1 MTPPPPARLSMT
13 TCCPSDSVR
22 RLPMTRAIR
31 STPPPGGNG
40 TSSLSGRD
48 GYSAVAAVAH
58 AAKVSDAASRRRFH
72 CIVLEYQQISRTSG
86 GLQPRGRDSASMTE
100 QVYAHA
106 AVMTGQPHSG
116 HSPAGCPVEET
127 LCPVVAHEW
136 VNDEYKHLV
145 VKATPKALAAQ
156 PGQFFHLLCPSPDE
170 GEVWF
175 RRPQSVYRV
184 ARSTGR
190 VEFLYKVAGRG
201 TKGLTSLEPGDTLN
215 MLGPLGVG
223 FKLEP
228 QWKNV
233 VVLGR
238 GVGLATMAPISQLA
252 GERGVRVTAIL
263 SARSEELAMA
273 ADLFETVGTVI
284 KVLDTDGT
292 SAVEN
297 VEAILRRL
305 IAERKADAFFT
316 CGSNRLMQL
325 MKRLG
330 KAHGIPAQMAMEQIM
345 ACGLGP
351 CYICVRTFEVNGKL
365 EMRRVCV
372 EGPVFDLQECL
383 GW

>member
-1 MTPPPPARLSMT
+1 MQNQSYAS
-13 TCCPSDSVR
+13 
-22 RLPMTRAIR
+22 
-31 STPPPGGNG
+31 
-40 TSSLSGRD
+40 
-48 GYSAVAAVAH
+48 AAV
-58 AAKVSDAASRRRFH
+58 
-72 CIVLEYQQISRTSG
+72 I
-86 GLQPRGRDSASMTE
+86 
-100 QVYAHA
+100 
-106 AVMTGQPHSG
+106 TGQPATG
-116 HSPAGCPVEET
+116 HSPAQCPVEET
-127 LCPVVAHEW
+127 ICPVVAHDW
-136 VNDEYKHLV
+136 VNEEYKHLV
-145 VKATPKALAAQ
+145 VKATPKALAAK
-156 PGQFFHLLCPSPDE
+156 PGQFFQLLCPSPDE

-184 ARSTGR
+184 ARSSGR
-190 VEFLYKVAGRG
+190 LEFLYKVVGRG
-201 TKGLTSLEPGDTLN
+201 TKGLATLVPGDNLS
-215 MLGPLGVG
+215 MVGPLGVG

-228 QWKNV
+228 GWKNV

-305 IAERKADAFFT
+305 IAEHKADAFFT

-330 KAHGIPAQMAMEQIM
+330 REHHIPGQMAMEQIM

-351 CYICVRTFEVNGKL
+351 CYICVRTFEVNGKR

>member
-1 MTPPPPARLSMT
+1 MPDHVYAT
-13 TCCPSDSVR
+13 
-22 RLPMTRAIR
+22 
-31 STPPPGGNG
+31 
-40 TSSLSGRD
+40 
-48 GYSAVAAVAH
+48 AAV
-58 AAKVSDAASRRRFH
+58 
-72 CIVLEYQQISRTSG
+72 T
-86 GLQPRGRDSASMTE
+86 
-100 QVYAHA
+100 
-106 AVMTGQPHSG
+106 TGKSESG
-116 HSPAGCPVEET
+116 HSPAACPAEEA

-184 ARSTGR
+184 ARSSGR
-190 VEFLYKVAGRG
+190 IEFLYKVVGRG
-201 TKGLTSLEPGDTLN
+201 TRGLANLEPGDTLN

-223 FKLEP
+223 FKLEAG
-228 QWKNV
+228 WKNV

-273 ADLFETVGTVI
+273 ADLFESVGTVV
-284 KVLDTDGT
+284 KVLDTDGS

-305 IAERKADAFFT
+305 IAEKKADAFFT

-330 KAHGIPAQMAMEQIM
+330 SEHAIPGQMAMEQIM

-351 CYICVRTFEVNGKL
+351 CYICVRTFQVHGKL

>member
-1 MTPPPPARLSMT
+1 MQNHVNA
-13 TCCPSDSVR
+13 TCAVVAGKS
-22 RLPMTRAIR
+22 
-31 STPPPGGNG
+31 G
-40 TSSLSGRD
+40 T
-48 GYSAVAAVAH
+48 
-58 AAKVSDAASRRRFH
+58 
-72 CIVLEYQQISRTSG
+72 
-86 GLQPRGRDSASMTE
+86 
-100 QVYAHA
+100 
-106 AVMTGQPHSG
+106 G
-116 HSPAGCPVEET
+116 HSPPECPVEES

-156 PGQFFHLLCPSPDE
+156 PGQFFHLLCPSADE
-170 GEVWF
+170 GEIWF

-184 ARSTGR
+184 ARSSGR
-190 VEFLYKVAGRG
+190 IEFLYKVVGRG
-201 TKGLTSLEPGDTLN
+201 TKGLASLEPGDTLN
-215 MLGPLGVG
+215 MVGPLGIG

-228 QWKNV
+228 GWKNV

-273 ADLFETVGTVI
+273 ADLFESVGTVI

-305 IAERKADAFFT
+305 IAEHKADAFFT

-330 KAHGIPAQMAMEQIM
+330 KAHGIPGQMAMEQIM

-351 CYICVRTFEVNGKL
+351 CYICVRTFEVNGKK

-372 EGPVFDLQECL
+372 EGPVFNLQECL

>member
-1 MTPPPPARLSMT
+1 MPNQVHAS
-13 TCCPSDSVR
+13 
-22 RLPMTRAIR
+22 
-31 STPPPGGNG
+31 
-40 TSSLSGRD
+40 
-48 GYSAVAAVAH
+48 SAVVIGKAG
-58 AAKVSDAASRRRFH
+58 
-72 CIVLEYQQISRTSG
+72 T
-86 GLQPRGRDSASMTE
+86 
-100 QVYAHA
+100 
-106 AVMTGQPHSG
+106 G
-116 HSPAGCPVEET
+116 HSPSQCPVEET
-127 LCPVVAHEW
+127 VCPVAAHEW

-145 VKATPKALAAQ
+145 VKGSPKALAAT

-170 GEVWF
+170 GELWF

-184 ARSTGR
+184 ARSSGR
-190 VEFLYKVAGRG
+190 IEFLYKVVGRG
-201 TKGLTSLEPGDTLN
+201 TRGLATLEPGDSLN

-223 FKLEP
+223 FTLQP
-228 QWKNV
+228 GWKNV
-233 VVLGR
+233 IVLGR

-252 GERGVRVTAIL
+252 GEHGVRVTAIL
-263 SARSEELAMA
+263 SARSPELALA
-273 ADLFETVGTVI
+273 ADLFESVGTVI

-292 SAVEN
+292 SGVEN

-305 IAERKADAFFT
+305 IAQKKADAFFT

-325 MKRLG
+325 TKRLG
-330 KAHGIPAQMAMEQIM
+330 KEHGIPGQMAMEQIM

>member
-1 MTPPPPARLSMT
+1 VTHGHVNAS
-13 TCCPSDSVR
+13 
-22 RLPMTRAIR
+22 
-31 STPPPGGNG
+31 
-40 TSSLSGRD
+40 
-48 GYSAVAAVAH
+48 SAVV
-58 AAKVSDAASRRRFH
+58 VGGPDA
-72 CIVLEYQQISRTSG
+72 
-86 GLQPRGRDSASMTE
+86 
-100 QVYAHA
+100 
-106 AVMTGQPHSG
+106 G
-116 HSPAGCPVEET
+116 HSPVQCPAEES

-145 VKATPKALAAQ
+145 VKASPKALAAT

-170 GEVWF
+170 GELFF

-184 ARSTGR
+184 ARSSGR
-190 VEFLYKVAGRG
+190 LEFLYKVVGRG
-201 TKGLTSLEPGDTLN
+201 TKGLATLEPGDLLN

-223 FKLEP
+223 FTLDP
-228 QWKNV
+228 SWKNV

-273 ADLFETVGTVI
+273 ADLFESVGTVI
-284 KVLDTDGT
+284 KVLDTDGS

-297 VEAILRRL
+297 VEKILRRL
-305 IAERKADAFFT
+305 IAEKKADAFYT

-330 KAHGIPAQMAMEQIM
+330 KEHRIPGQMAMEQIM

-351 CYICVRTFEVNGKL
+351 CYICVRTFEVAGKR

>member
-1 MTPPPPARLSMT
+1 MPDHVYAT
-13 TCCPSDSVR
+13 
-22 RLPMTRAIR
+22 
-31 STPPPGGNG
+31 
-40 TSSLSGRD
+40 
-48 GYSAVAAVAH
+48 AAV
-58 AAKVSDAASRRRFH
+58 
-72 CIVLEYQQISRTSG
+72 T
-86 GLQPRGRDSASMTE
+86 
-100 QVYAHA
+100 
-106 AVMTGQPHSG
+106 TGKPDSG
-116 HSPAGCPVEET
+116 HSPATCPAEET

-136 VNDEYKHLV
+136 INDEYKHLV
-145 VKATPKALAAQ
+145 VKATPKSLAAR

-170 GEVWF
+170 GELWF

-184 ARSTGR
+184 ARSSGR
-190 VEFLYKVAGRG
+190 IEFLYKVVGRG
-201 TKGLTSLEPGDTLN
+201 TKGLATLKPGNTLN

-228 QWKNV
+228 AWKHV

-284 KVLDTDGT
+284 KVLDTDGS

-330 KAHGIPAQMAMEQIM
+330 KEHGIPGQMAMEQIM